1 MKVHG
6 GTCTIV
12 SPLLVASAAPSSPRL
27 VLCKRRRKGAFEG
40 PRTETS
46 FVQIVYSSSNLGI
59 VSWHREKK
67 EVAKKVNSKMREDR
81 GVSML
86 LDRLPKGVRHGHQD
100 WPLGG
105 KLEARIVPDSKTR
118 TNVSEFKP
126 AQSPLHF
133 SSFSRPPSSR
143 RSGIQNPAR
152 NSRCSESIIWV
163 NLSSSVLGGL
173 PFRLCAFKLASSSS
187 SRCM

>member
-1 MKVHG
+1 MKLDVPLSPHCLWLRPYHPPLDSCYVKEEEKEPLKAPG
-6 GTCTIV
+6 QRHRSCRWCTPHYRIW
-12 SPLLVASAAPSSPRL
+12 
-27 VLCKRRRKGAFEG
+27 E
-40 PRTETS
+40 
-46 FVQIVYSSSNLGI
+46 I

-67 EVAKKVNSKMREDR
+67 EVAKKVNSKKREDR

-86 LDRLPKGVRHGHQD
+86 LDRLLKGVRHGHQD

-105 KLEARIVPDSKTR
+105 KLEGRIVPDSTTR

-133 SSFSRPPSSR
+133 SSFSRPSSSR
-143 RSGIQNPAR
+143 RSGIQKPAR

-163 NLSSSVLGGL
+163 NLSSSALGGL